1 MTTALSGK
9 EYSWGEWKRY
19 YRMAGLNYSFTLEYN
34 ILLKATFLELE
45 LFLHSCCQEDFY
57 IDNNDAVNKFKSDW
71 TI

>member
-1 MTTALSGK
+1 
-9 EYSWGEWKRY
+9 
-19 YRMAGLNYSFTLEYN
+19 MAGLNYSFTLEYN
-34 ILLKATFLELE
+34 IHVLLKATFLEFE